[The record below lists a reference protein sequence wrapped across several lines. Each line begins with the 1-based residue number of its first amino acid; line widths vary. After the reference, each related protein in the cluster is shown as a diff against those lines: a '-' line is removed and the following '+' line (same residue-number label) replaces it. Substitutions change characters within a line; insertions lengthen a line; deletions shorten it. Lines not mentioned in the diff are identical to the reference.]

1 MVSDMITPGYYNNK
15 NTLFSQPK
23 SETKA
28 GEDCFYRGSCTT
40 AHHAASLPA
49 GIKAAFATLTD
60 KRINTS

>member
-28 GEDCFYRGSCTT
+28 EKT
-40 AHHAASLPA
+40 
-49 GIKAAFATLTD
+49 AFAEEAAPQRITLLHFLQES
-60 KRINTS
+60 RQRLLP